1 MQVVIVDISNIVHNQ
16 NIAVTSMESHRKV
29 LWYSQK
35 DEGIIYVKR
44 IHRKDSQKEY
54 K

>member
-1 MQVVIVDISNIVHNQ
+1 MDATVDISNIVHNQ
-16 NIAVTSMESHRKV
+16 NIAVTSMEYHRKA

-35 DEGIIYVKR
+35 NEGINYVKR

-54 K
+54 R